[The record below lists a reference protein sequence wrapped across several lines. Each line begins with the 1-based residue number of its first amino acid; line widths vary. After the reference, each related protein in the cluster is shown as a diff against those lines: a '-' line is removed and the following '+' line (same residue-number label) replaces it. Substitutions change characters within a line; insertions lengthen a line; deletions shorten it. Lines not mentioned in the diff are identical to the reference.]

1 MGNLKLAFITTTLDY
16 EADSISLTF
25 KLHAVTEIDRYTLIE
40 QSTIYPNTTFIN
52 WQERIMH
59 IACDHLK
66 LLNGFSAV
74 NMFYMCYIII
84 FYII

>member
-1 MGNLKLAFITTTLDY
+1 MGNLQLAFRVFYYTTLDY
-16 EADSISLTF
+16 EANGIRLKF

-59 IACDHLK
+59 TACDHLK
-66 LLNGFSAV
+66 LLNGLTCSICA
-74 NMFYMCYIII
+74 I
-84 FYII
+84 